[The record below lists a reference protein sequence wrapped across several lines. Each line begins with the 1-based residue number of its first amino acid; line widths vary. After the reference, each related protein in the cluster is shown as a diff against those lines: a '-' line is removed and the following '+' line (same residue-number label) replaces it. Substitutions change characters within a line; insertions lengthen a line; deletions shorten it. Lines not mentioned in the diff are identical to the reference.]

1 VKISC
6 QLPAL
11 FERFLQI
18 IPSALR
24 PEEKKR
30 PADFSRQR
38 KLPLPRLFVLLLS
51 LAGGGRTEGVEIETA
66 SLFKLARRCG
76 LWPKAQPAGRS
87 AVSKGR
93 AKISWTAFRTTLE
106 RAVDLA
112 DELWPE
118 RPGES
123 WHGMTVLAVDGSK
136 FNLPATE
143 EIRQAFDPNSG
154 FEHPGKG
161 HYPQCL
167 VSTLYDVFRRLPLAR
182 SIAPCHSCER
192 QEALKLLRCAR
203 ERSLVI
209 FDRGYPSYEMF
220 LTLTR
225 QFAGH
230 FLMRCGTTS
239 TFPVV
244 HDFLK
249 SGKTESIIRIPP
261 SYEYRRSATP
271 QERETLPMITLR
283 AIRAC
288 DPENT
293 EETVLLTS
301 LLDMQAI
308 PRQEIVDLY
317 YKRWE
322 VEVYYREEKVV
333 QEVQRFHSR
342 TLNGIQQELFAVAIM
357 TVISRTMA
365 VLSEEAH
372 DLSPHRIQQKNAVV
386 ALAREA
392 AILAPSNPRKAL
404 GIFEELLQEIARIKY
419 YPPKNPR
426 PTAPRISKAAK
437 NKWVTRRQKAQ
448 GP

>member
-1 VKISC
+1 MRISC
-6 QLPAL
+6 QPVAL

-18 IPSALR
+18 IPSSLR
-24 PEEKKR
+24 PEQKKC
-30 PADFSRQR
+30 PTDFSRQR

-93 AKISWTAFRTTLE
+93 AKLPWTAFRTTLE

-112 DELWPE
+112 YELWPE

-123 WHGMTVLAVDGSK
+123 WHAMTVLAVDGSK

-143 EIRQAFDPNSG
+143 EIRQAYDPNSG

-167 VSTLYDVFRRLPLAR
+167 ISTLYDVFRRLPLAR

-203 ERSLVI
+203 DKSLVI

-220 LTLTR
+220 LSLTR

-244 HDFLK
+244 HDFLR
-249 SGKTESIIRIPP
+249 SGKKESIIRISP
-261 SYEYRRSATP
+261 SCDYRRSVTP
-271 QERETLPMITLR
+271 QERKTLPMITVR

-288 DPENT
+288 DPEGN
-293 EETVLLTS
+293 ETVLLTS
-301 LLDMQAI
+301 LLDMQAF

-333 QEVQRFHSR
+333 QDIQRFHSR
-342 TLNGIQQELFAVAIM
+342 TLNGIQQELFDVAIM

-365 VLSEEAH
+365 ALSEEAH
-372 DLSPHRIQQKNAVV
+372 ELSAHRIQQKNAVV
-386 ALAREA
+386 TLARDA

-404 GIFEELLQEIARIKY
+404 GIFEELLQEIARVKY
-419 YPPKNPR
+419 YPPKNTR
-426 PTAPRISKAAK
+426 PAAPRISKAAK

-448 GP
+448 RT